1 MIKSSLIKTLLKT
14 NPHLI
19 QKDIEVIVDT
29 VLENIGETLSS
40 NGRVEIRGFGTFS
53 VRHRNARNGR
63 NPRTG
68 EKVVVPA
75 KNVPMFKPCLLYT
88 SPSPR
93 DMRRSRMPS
102 SA

>member
-1 MIKSSLIKTLLKT
+1 MVAMIKSSLVKKLLKN

-19 QKDIEVIVDT
+19 QKDIEIIVDT

-53 VRHRNARNGR
+53 VRHRSARNGR

-68 EKVVVPA
+68 EAVVVPA
-75 KNVPMFKPCLLYT
+75 KNVPMFKPGKGV
-88 SPSPR
+88 R
-93 DMRRSRMPS
+93 DRLNYKS
-102 SA
+102 